1 MPVWAWFFI
10 AALVLIAIAGLIVAA
25 SAGRRKRTDSLK
37 QQFGP
42 EYERTVADVGE
53 QQAAEKELVARK
65 RERDKLDIRPLTRDA
80 LQAYSQRWRHVQTAF
95 VDNPSSA
102 LDDADRLLMEVMRER
117 GYPVDDFDQRAAD
130 ISVDH
135 PTVVENYRA
144 AHAIHVS
151 NETGDAGT
159 EKQRQA
165 FVHYRALFDK
175 LLEDNDHRP
184 QATDT
189 NRRQAHDH
197 A

>member
-1 MPVWAWFFI
+1 MPVWGWFFI
-10 AALVLIAIAGLIVAA
+10 AALVLIALGGLIVAA
-25 SAGRRKRTDSLK
+25 SAGRRKRTERLK

-42 EYERTVADVGE
+42 EYERTVADAGE
-53 QQAAEKELVARK
+53 QQAAEKELVARERK
-65 RERDKLDIRPLTRDA
+65 RNKLDIRPLTRDA
-80 LQAYSQRWRHVQTAF
+80 LQAYSQRWRQVQTAF
-95 VDNPSSA
+95 VDNPSNA
-102 LDDADRLLMEVMRER
+102 LDDADRLLTEVMRER

-144 AHAIHVS
+144 AHTIHLS
-151 NETGDAGT
+151 DQNGDADT

-175 LLEDNDHRP
+175 LLDRDDQDKP
-184 QATDT
+184 QATDSA
-189 NRRQAHDH
+189 QEAS